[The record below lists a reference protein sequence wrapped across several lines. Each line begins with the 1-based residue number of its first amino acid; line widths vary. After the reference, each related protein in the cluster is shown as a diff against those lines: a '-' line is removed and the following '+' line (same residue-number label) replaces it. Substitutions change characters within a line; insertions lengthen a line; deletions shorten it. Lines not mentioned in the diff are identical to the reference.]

1 MLCTVYALL
10 TCALQA
16 PSNAGPVLRVIPPGH
31 SRVAR
36 IDHDPILLVD
46 LFLNTLPIA
55 SEISHH
61 VRSAICF
68 ETDQLGGVEVIKA
81 MFDCP
86 DQASLVTFG
95 HIVDKQVKAALNK

>member
-1 MLCTVYALL
+1 MMCTVYALL
-10 TCALQA
+10 TCVFQA
-16 PSNAGPVLRVIPPGH
+16 PSNMDPVLRVMPPGH

-36 IDHDPILLVD
+36 IDHDPILLVN

-55 SEISHH
+55 SQMLPH

-68 ETDQLGGVEVIKA
+68 ETDQLGGVEVIEA

-86 DQASLVTFG
+86 DQASLVTFRQV
-95 HIVDKQVKAALNK
+95 VDEQVKAALNE